1 MQFQSKF
8 RAFSEQFFRTL
19 SGQFQNCFRAV
30 PEQFSEQFFY
40 TFRAVSE
47 QSFRIVSEEFWCSF
61 SVVLEQIQSSY
72 RAFSEQFFRRLSEQ
86 FFYTFRAVSEQS
98 FRIVSE
104 EFWCS
109 FSVVLEQIQS
119 SYRAFSEQFFRRLSE
134 QFQSCFS
141 TVFTSSF
148 SIGIISGV
156 EKKVRKKERKE
167 QCPIVIIPGFRD
179 WLKSVTSCWGWQ
191 KNRLGNRRVDE
202 HQRAPVSDYFFDSNQ
217 SLGEIKLRE
226 LESGFG
232 FAPIKYTESLS
243 NIVRVRVLEPANNLF
258 TVPRPVL
265 IRHNSKIRKKS
276 TNCTNH

>member
-1 MQFQSKF
+1 MQFRCTFRAVSDRFKSVFRNRADLEQFQSIFWFSF
-8 RAFSEQFFRTL
+8 RIVLE
-19 SGQFQNCFRAV
+19 QFQNNFRAV
-30 PEQFSEQFFY
+30 PEQF
-40 TFRAVSE
+40 
-47 QSFRIVSEEFWCSF
+47 
-61 SVVLEQIQSSY
+61 
-72 RAFSEQFFRRLSEQ
+72 SEQ